1 MKPRC
6 EKCGAALPDLA
17 PAWICSYECTFCETC
32 AGEMSRRCP
41 NCGGELVSRPRR
53 GEVPAARE
61 APGPAAPHR
70 VVVVALVRNRGGDY
84 LLCRMPPD
92 RGVFPGQWGL
102 PGGGLE
108 PGETLEEGLRREVR
122 EELGLEIAELEP
134 LFFKQRRAEKL
145 FADGTRRALDMVFL
159 VFECGAL
166 PGTVRLNPEFEAAE
180 WVAPARLREY
190 DLNVE
195 TRDTLARLGL

>member
-6 EKCGAALPDLA
+6 ERCGADLPLA
-17 PAWICSYECTFCETC
+17 AAARICSYECTFCDAC
-32 AGEMSRRCP
+32 AAAMSGRCP

-53 GEVPAARE
+53 GEVPASL
-61 APGPAAPHR
+61 APGPAPQR
-70 VVVVALVRNRGGDY
+70 IVVVALVRNPDGDY

-122 EELGLEIAELEP
+122 EELGLEIGEPTP
-134 LFFKQRRAEKL
+134 LFFKQRRAEKRL
-145 FADGTRRALDMVFL
+145 PDGTRRALDMVFL

-166 PGTVRLNPEFEAAE
+166 PGVVRLNPEFEAAE
-180 WVAPARLREY
+180 WVAPAKLRDY
-190 DLNVE
+190 DLIVE
-195 TRDTLARLGL
+195 TSDTLARLGL